1 MKVYK
6 KSNIINM
13 WDNVI
18 SEKEFEK
25 LYNEIRFEIINDI
38 LRDKYVDMVFKSEI
52 ENEGNLRKV
61 INDTTKWF

>member
-25 LYNEIRFEIINDI
+25 LYNEIKFEILNDI
-38 LRDKYVDMVFKSEI
+38 LRDKYVDMVFKDEM
-52 ENEGNLRKV
+52 ENEGKVRTV
-61 INDTTKWF
+61 INDTNKWF

>member
-25 LYNEIRFEIINDI
+25 LYNEIKFEILNDI
-38 LRDKYVDMVFKSEI
+38 LRDKYVDMVFKDEM
-52 ENEGNLRKV
+52 ENEGNVRKV

>member
-25 LYNEIRFEIINDI
+25 LYNEIKFEILNDI
-38 LRDKYVDMVFKSEI
+38 LRDKYVDMVFKGEM
-52 ENEGNLRKV
+52 ENEGNVRKV

>member
-18 SEKEFEK
+18 SDKEFEK
-25 LYNEIRFEIINDI
+25 LYNEIKFEILNDI
-38 LRDKYVDMVFKSEI
+38 LRDKYVDMVFKDEM
-52 ENEGNLRKV
+52 ENEGNVRKV
-61 INDTTKWF
+61 INDTNKWF

>member
-25 LYNEIRFEIINDI
+25 LYNEIKFEILNDI
-38 LRDKYVDMVFKSEI
+38 LRDKYVDMVFKDEM
-52 ENEGNLRKV
+52 ENEGNVRKV
-61 INDTTKWF
+61 INDTNKWF